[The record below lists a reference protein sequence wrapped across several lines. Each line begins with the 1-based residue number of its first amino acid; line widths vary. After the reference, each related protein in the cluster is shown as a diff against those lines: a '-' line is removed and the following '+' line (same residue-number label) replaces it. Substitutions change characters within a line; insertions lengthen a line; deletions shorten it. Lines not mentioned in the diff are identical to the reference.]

1 MQVSKKSLITVLA
14 STAAICCLSVCRAE
28 QASPLPPGSTTDSSN
43 PNAPKTIQSKNINS
57 FYFFAEQLGAVTSVD
72 SRGGRFVSVQDH
84 EDFPKNLGICY
95 FSLNRNG
102 AKADFKVSCQNAGR
116 ETFKTSGSTDKSAL
130 GRLQEIIDRF
140 KVAHLN
146 GFYKRNSAL
155 GNAFRLSV
163 TYDSGEKITT
173 GAEGGASTAP
183 DQYLPSREFG
193 IFFRKLVEQNG
204 HKIPGGLPPISTLKN
219 FSIQFT
225 NFHAATAFPE
235 GRYRLGYLGYGK
247 ERHAYLD
254 YGTDKDSVRN
264 IFTQDIT
271 RKEADELKSLIGRN
285 RLINLSGYRLEKP
298 DLGNHTF
305 QWTLEFQNGQ
315 SLQAEAVGD
324 ESILPSKYWDDNGKS
339 YVSFFQKL
347 MKKYRKQFPLK

>member
-28 QASPLPPGSTTDSSN
+28 QAPPLPPGSTTDSSN

-163 TYDSGEKITT
+163 TYDSGEKVTA
-173 GAEGGASTAP
+173 GAEEGRQPLRTNICHPVNLASSSENWSNRMGIKSRV
-183 DQYLPSREFG
+183 DSLPSVPSR
-193 IFFRKLVEQNG
+193 ISVSNSQTSMPPQLSRKDATDWV
-204 HKIPGGLPPISTLKN
+204 IW
-219 FSIQFT
+219 
-225 NFHAATAFPE
+225 ATARKDTPIWTTEQTRILSETSSHRTSPE
-235 GRYRLGYLGYGK
+235 
-247 ERHAYLD
+247 
-254 YGTDKDSVRN
+254 
-264 IFTQDIT
+264 
-271 RKEADELKSLIGRN
+271 
-285 RLINLSGYRLEKP
+285 
-298 DLGNHTF
+298 
-305 QWTLEFQNGQ
+305 
-315 SLQAEAVGD
+315 
-324 ESILPSKYWDDNGKS
+324 
-339 YVSFFQKL
+339 
-347 MKKYRKQFPLK
+347 KKRMS